1 MVVWLN
7 YSFPVVLWRAYRR
20 TLIRSARRQPIF
32 SENKETIRRSFF
44 SRKSILLWVFTTYR
58 LRREQFLD
66 I

>member
-32 SENKETIRRSFF
+32 SENKETIRRAFF